1 LLLIYTISFIYE
13 IMIKVILIIAT
24 TILSFAIS
32 FAIFNYALLFAQVPS
47 GQQSPPSQA
56 AQPGQT
62 AQSNQTAQTNQTGH
76 PGQTGQ
82 PSLPGPSV
90 SSDHTGNNKSEQ
102 ISQTIQTG
110 HSGQNQSG
118 QSVSAKGPLDQL
130 GASLGKIFGP
140 K

>member
-1 LLLIYTISFIYE
+1 
-13 IMIKVILIIAT
+13 MIKVILIIAT

-32 FAIFNYALLFAQVPS
+32 FAIFNYTLLFAQAQS
-47 GQQSPPSQA
+47 SPPSQA

-62 AQSNQTAQTNQTGH
+62 AQFNQTVQTNQTGH

-90 SSDHTGNNKSEQ
+90 SSNHTGNNKSEQ

-118 QSVSAKGPLDQL
+118 HSVSAKCPLDQL
-130 GASLGKIFGP
+130 GASLGKILGP

>member
-1 LLLIYTISFIYE
+1 
-13 IMIKVILIIAT
+13 MIKVILIIAT

-47 GQQSPPSQA
+47 SQPSQA
-56 AQPGQT
+56 AQPG
-62 AQSNQTAQTNQTGH
+62 QTAQTNQTGH

-90 SSDHTGNNKSEQ
+90 TSDHTGNNKSEQ

>member
-1 LLLIYTISFIYE
+1 
-13 IMIKVILIIAT
+13 MIKVILIIAT

-47 GQQSPPSQA
+47 GQPSQA
-56 AQPGQT
+56 AQPG
-62 AQSNQTAQTNQTGH
+62 QTAQTNQTGH

-90 SSDHTGNNKSEQ
+90 TSDHTGNNKSEQ

>member
-1 LLLIYTISFIYE
+1 
-13 IMIKVILIIAT
+13 MIKVILIIAT

-32 FAIFNYALLFAQVPS
+32 FAIFNYTLLFAQAQS
-47 GQQSPPSQA
+47 SPPSQA

-62 AQSNQTAQTNQTGH
+62 AQFNQTVQTNQTGH

-90 SSDHTGNNKSEQ
+90 SSDHTGNYKSEQ

-118 QSVSAKGPLDQL
+118 HSVSAKGPLDQL
-130 GASLGKIFGP
+130 GASLSKILGP

>member
-47 GQQSPPSQA
+47 GQPSQA

-62 AQSNQTAQTNQTGH
+62 AGTNQTAQTNQTGH
-76 PGQTGQ
+76 PSQTGQ